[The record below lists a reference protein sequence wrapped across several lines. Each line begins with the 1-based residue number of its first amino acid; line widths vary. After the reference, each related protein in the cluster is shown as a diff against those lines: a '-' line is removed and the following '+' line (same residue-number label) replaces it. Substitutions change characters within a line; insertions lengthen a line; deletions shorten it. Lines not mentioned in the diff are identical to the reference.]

1 MDSFLNP
8 SEWNA
13 LLLSALTAS
22 IVAVVSLPPGLFVA
36 WILARKQFFGKTL
49 LDTAVHLPLVLPPVV
64 VGYALLEAFGR
75 NSVFGQVGLDFA
87 FTPIAV
93 VVAGV
98 VMSFP
103 LLVRS
108 ARLAFE
114 SVDPSLEAAS
124 RTLGQSPAKTFW
136 RVTFPLAL
144 PGIASGTVLCFARAL
159 GEFGATITFAG
170 NLEGSTRT
178 LPLLIYTELQTPGG
192 ELRIGRL
199 VTVSIAIALVAM
211 FLSER
216 GAREMRAI
224 RERRGA

>member
-22 IVAVVSLPPGLFVA
+22 LVAVVSLPPGLFVA

-75 NSVFGQVGLDFA
+75 TSIFGQVGLDFA
-87 FTPIAV
+87 FTPLAV

-114 SVDPSLEAAS
+114 SVDPSLEAAA

-170 NLEGSTRT
+170 NMEGSTRT
-178 LPLLIYTELQTPGG
+178 LPLLIYTELQSPGG
-192 ELRIGRL
+192 ELRMGRL
-199 VTVSIAIALVAM
+199 VTVSIGIALIAM

-216 GAREMRAI
+216 GAREMRAL

>member
-124 RTLGQSPAKTFW
+124 RTLGLSPAKTFW